1 MNNRSRNFPMLT
13 LHEFGLSGN
22 CHKVRLL
29 LSLLSLPYQSK
40 VMNTVTGEHKSE
52 LFLKLNPFGQTPVLV
67 DDQTVVRDSQAI
79 LAYLARTYGDDK
91 WFPLE
96 PAKMAEVVSW
106 LAVAANEIARGP
118 NALRLHHKFG
128 RTINLDEATKI
139 TTQVLS
145 VLNLHL
151 QSRSWLANNTL
162 TIADIAVY
170 PYIALANEGQ
180 FDLAPYEH
188 VQNWMSRIENLTGY
202 VTMPGIQRISN

>member
-1 MNNRSRNFPMLT
+1 MIT
-13 LHEFGLSGN
+13 LYEFGLSGN

-29 LSLLSLPYQSK
+29 LSLLGLTYESK
-40 VMNTVTGEHKSE
+40 LLNGAAGEHKSE
-52 LFLKLNPFGQTPVLV
+52 AFLALNPFGQTPVLV
-67 DDQTVVRDSQAI
+67 DGDTVVRDSQAI
-79 LAYLARTYGDDK
+79 LVYLARAYGADE
-91 WFPLE
+91 WFPQE

-128 RTINLDEATKI
+128 RAINIDEATKI

-151 QSRSWLANNTL
+151 QSRPWLANNTL

-170 PYIALANEGQ
+170 PYIALVNEGQ
-180 FDLAPYEH
+180 FDLEPYLY
-188 VQNWMSRIENLTGY
+188 VQNWMGRIEHLTGY
-202 VTMPGIQRISN
+202 ITMPGIQRMAN